1 MHMMHDMS
9 QPMAV
14 CGHPGMLPDWALTAF
29 SLWFFL
35 GAAFYLYRI
44 LFADR
49 VRAVYGYWDIENEL
63 GHGICMLAMVTM
75 LSPMLLPLPFTLWAW
90 VLGAGALW
98 FTARALTWGKRVS
111 YPSKWWW
118 DWAHVGMLGG
128 MAIMFAGFSFPY
140 MTWIAGAFWLWF
152 TGYYIYSTIHD
163 LPTGKVLYLGSD
175 LAHMTMGAMMFV
187 MTVWPELFMGHMVM

>member
-1 MHMMHDMS
+1 MQMMHDMS
-9 QPMAV
+9 QHTEF

-29 SLWFFL
+29 SLWFFA
-35 GAAFYLYRI
+35 GTVFYLYRI

-75 LSPMLLPLPFTLWAW
+75 LAPMLLPVPFALWAW
-90 VLGAGALW
+90 VLGAGAVW

-111 YPSKWWW
+111 YPNKWWW

-128 MAIMFAGFSFPY
+128 MALMFSGASFPY
-140 MTWIAGAFWLWF
+140 MVWISGAFWLWF
-152 TGYYIYSTIHD
+152 TGYYVYSTIHD
-163 LPTGKVLYLGSD
+163 LPSRRVLYLGSD
-175 LAHMTMGAMMFV
+175 LAHMTMGAMMFT
-187 MTVWPELFMGHMVM
+187 MTVWPELFMGHMAM